1 MKGKTSQRIRR
12 LQDLMINVTLSLLK
26 AYFQNANLVPSAY
39 FRYEKEKEDKEDI
52 KLVGGRG
59 CQNPSFKKN
68 ASMFCQ
74 SRVCKMFVT

>member
-39 FRYEKEKEDKEDI
+39 FRYEKEKEDKISLGTRLPESLFQ
-52 KLVGGRG
+52 KE
-59 CQNPSFKKN
+59 C
-68 ASMFCQ
+68 
-74 SRVCKMFVT
+74 